1 MFKAAEA
8 AAKAAAKMAAEVEST
23 ETAAVKTGSELQ
35 PRRYHARM
43 AAEARLMAT
52 QFQSPSR
59 TGGSAA
65 AVAEVANQYLVGK
78 GFAEAMSAEEK
89 AKAAVETKKA
99 MTAEVAAAE
108 AAVVEAVEVA
118 AAEVAAAEVA
128 VVEAVEAVE
137 AAVVEA
143 VAAEAVE
150 VEVEAAVV
158 EAIAAEAAEAVEVE
172 AAVGEAVAAAVAAAV
187 PVVAAEQWTEVRSTP
202 GRGLR
207 RSARVATP
215 ASVAATTEASPAATP
230 RRSAR
235 AAGVPPSRVL
245 RSRG

>member
-1 MFKAAEA
+1 VFKAAEA

-65 AVAEVANQYLVGK
+65 ALAEVANQYLVGK

-108 AAVVEAVEVA
+108 AAVVEAV
-118 AAEVAAAEVA
+118 EVAAAEVA

-215 ASVAATTEASPAATP
+215 ARVAATTEASPAATP
-230 RRSAR
+230 RR
-235 AAGVPPSRVL
+235 
-245 RSRG
+245 